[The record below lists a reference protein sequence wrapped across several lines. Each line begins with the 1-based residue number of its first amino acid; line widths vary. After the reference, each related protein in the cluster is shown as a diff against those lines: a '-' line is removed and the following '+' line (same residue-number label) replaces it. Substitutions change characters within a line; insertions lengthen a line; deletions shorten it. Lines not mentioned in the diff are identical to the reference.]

1 MLIVGY
7 NEYNVVVMNP
17 AAKEQV
23 YKIGRGDATK
33 LFMQSGNRFMSSVAV
48 GD

>member
-7 NEYNVVVMNP
+7 NEYNVVVMDP
-17 AAKEQV
+17 SRSEQV
-23 YKIGRGDATK
+23 YKIGRNDAGK
-33 LFMQSGNRFMSSVAV
+33 LFLQGGNRFMSSVEM